1 MVNYDTMYGS
11 NHDYKDEEI
20 PVVDE
25 LDEIDIP
32 LPEPEKDEFVST
44 GKVANCNAAY
54 IREKPTK
61 ASNHLTIVKEGDELL
76 IERISNTN
84 WYKATTQSGVD
95 GYIMKELVS
104 LD

>member
-1 MVNYDTMYGS
+1 MVSYDTMYS
-11 NHDYKDEEI
+11 PNNDYNNEEI

-25 LDEIDIP
+25 LNEIDIP
-32 LPEPEKDEFVST
+32 SPEPEKEEFVST

-54 IREKPTK
+54 IRESPTK
-61 ASNHLTIVKEGDELL
+61 ASNHLAIVKEGDELL
-76 IERISNTN
+76 IEHISNTN
-84 WYKATTQSGVD
+84 WYKVTTQSGID

>member
-1 MVNYDTMYGS
+1 MVNYDTMYGP
-11 NHDYKDEEI
+11 NNDYKHEEI
-20 PVVDE
+20 PVIDTLEEV
-25 LDEIDIP
+25 DIP
-32 LPEPEKDEFVST
+32 VKEPEKEEFVNT

-54 IREKPTK
+54 IRENPTK

-76 IERISNTN
+76 VEHISNTN
-84 WYKATTQSGVD
+84 WYKVTTQSGID